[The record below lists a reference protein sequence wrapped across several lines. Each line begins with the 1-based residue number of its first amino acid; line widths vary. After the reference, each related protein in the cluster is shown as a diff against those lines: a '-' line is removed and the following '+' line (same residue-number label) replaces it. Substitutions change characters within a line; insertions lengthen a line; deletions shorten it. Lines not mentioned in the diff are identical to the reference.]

1 MLAGV
6 TWSPLWPSSSWLRR
20 FGLRLC
26 DYSFL
31 IHTHPKVGGGRQGSS
46 GHGVAGSLSVC
57 AVFAQEPAELGREP
71 VEHLCVVAVGHDG
84 LTAAGE

>member
-1 MLAGV
+1 MAVVELVAQV
-6 TWSPLWPSSSWLRR
+6 RLEA
-20 FGLRLC
+20 LRL
-26 DYSFL
+26 FL
-31 IHTHPKVGGGRQGSS
+31 LSHTHPKVGGGRQGSS